1 MNLKITTLTNFTK
14 SFIETLNKYATI
26 KKKYV
31 SKSHA
36 NFVTKDLQKA
46 IMLKSR
52 LGIFSQKKNIYSLKR
67 LTTNNATFALVWLKK
82 LK

>member
-26 KKKYV
+26 NKKYV

-36 NFVTKDLQKA
+36 NVVTKDLQKA

-52 LGIFSQKKNIYSLKR
+52 LGIFS
-67 LTTNNATFALVWLKK
+67 
-82 LK
+82 